1 MEVRD
6 QGNKPNDPS
15 LQWLFGSEFR
25 STVISAYLDST
36 ALQEH
41 RKRLLSLELHVQP

>member
-25 STVISAYLDST
+25 STVISAYL